1 MNDSVASLVGAQFAD
16 PRVRASVILGTGTNC
31 SYVEDVRNI
40 KTLPATYRKHG
51 DRMIVNTEWGDCA
64 LPAETLGVALEEDAE
79 VDRESANPGHGLFE
93 KLISGLYVGDVARR
107 IIVRIASNTGL
118 LGGRSLT
125 LDRLEGFDGAAVSR
139 AYHDDSD
146 DLGDVGALFAA
157 RGTTTTL
164 EERRVV
170 KAVCS
175 MVAVRSARLC
185 AAAMAAIATTADGGD
200 GGDGGSPPSVVIS
213 VDGSMFTKFDGYREL
228 VSAAIDELRGAPED
242 HATPTPPIEI
252 ILADGSSVSGAAI
265 CAAVFTMSP

>member
-146 DLGDVGALFAA
+146 DLGDVGTLLAA

-185 AAAMAAIATTADGGD
+185 AAAMAAVATAAGGD
-200 GGDGGSPPSVVIS
+200 AGDGSPPSVVIS

-228 VSAAIDELRGAPED
+228 VSAAIDVLRGATED